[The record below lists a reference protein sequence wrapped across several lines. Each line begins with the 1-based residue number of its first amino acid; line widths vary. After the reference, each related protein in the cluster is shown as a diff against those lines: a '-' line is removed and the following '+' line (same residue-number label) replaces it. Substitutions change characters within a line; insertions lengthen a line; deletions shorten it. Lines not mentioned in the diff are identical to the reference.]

1 MPGYTLYGAD
11 VSYYTGKARAY
22 LDWRGVDYVEELAT
36 QQVYRDIILP
46 SVGWPVIP
54 VMKTPDGEIVQDT
67 TDIIEHIEAAE
78 GLSPP
83 AIPDG
88 PVQAFVAQLLQ
99 LYADEWLVIPAMH
112 YRWNYNE
119 DWAYG
124 EFGRISAPDVP
135 PAEQY
140 AIGRKNGERFKGAV
154 AMLGVSEE
162 NIPGVEAA
170 YEAFLKD
177 MTEHLRHHAFLL
189 GGRPSLGDFALNGP
203 LYAHLLRDPE
213 SRRIMERLAP
223 KVADYVRRVQAGERG
238 TGELL
243 PDDGVPKTLEP
254 ILSRHMSEQMPMLVK
269 TAALFGEWAKTV
281 KQGADVPRGFGM
293 VEFMTGGFE
302 GDCAARS
309 FPLWRLQ
316 AVTDA
321 IDGTDD
327 AAKTRLAELL
337 DRVGGAPLMDFR
349 LPMRLVRKDF
359 RLRLA

>member
-119 DWAYG
+119 DWAYQ
-124 EFGRISAPDVP
+124 EFGAISAPDR
-135 PAEQY
+135 PAPEQY
-140 AIGRKNGERFKGAV
+140 EIGKRNGERFKGALPP
-154 AMLGVSEE
+154 LGVSPTTAPAIEQS
-162 NIPGVEAA
+162 
-170 YEAFLKD
+170 YEAFLR
-177 MTEHLRHHAFLL
+177 EFSAHLEVHPYAL
-189 GGRPSLGDFALNGP
+189 GGRATLADFALYGP
-203 LYAHLLRDPE
+203 LYAHLYRDPA
-213 SRRIMERLAP
+213 SGDLMRRYAP
-223 KVADYVRRVQAGERG
+223 KVADWVERVKAGSPPQG
-238 TGELL
+238 DL
-243 PDDGVPKTLEP
+243 PANEK
-254 ILSRHMSEQMPMLVK
+254 K
-269 TAALFGEWAKTV
+269 
-281 KQGADVPRGFGM
+281 
-293 VEFMTGGFE
+293 
-302 GDCAARS
+302 
-309 FPLWRLQ
+309 
-316 AVTDA
+316 
-321 IDGTDD
+321 
-327 AAKTRLAELL
+327 
-337 DRVGGAPLMDFR
+337 
-349 LPMRLVRKDF
+349 
-359 RLRLA
+359 

>member
-119 DWAYG
+119 DWAYQ
-124 EFGRISAPDVP
+124 EFGAISAPDR
-135 PAEQY
+135 PAPEQY
-140 AIGRKNGERFKGAV
+140 EIGKRNGERFKGALPRWV
-154 AMLGVSEE
+154 
-162 NIPGVEAA
+162 
-170 YEAFLKD
+170 
-177 MTEHLRHHAFLL
+177 
-189 GGRPSLGDFALNGP
+189 
-203 LYAHLLRDPE
+203 
-213 SRRIMERLAP
+213 SRRPLHRRSSRAMRLSSANSPRIWKCIPMRWAAAP
-223 KVADYVRRVQAGERG
+223 RW
-238 TGELL
+238 
-243 PDDGVPKTLEP
+243 P
-254 ILSRHMSEQMPMLVK
+254 ISPC
-269 TAALFGEWAKTV
+269 T
-281 KQGADVPRGFGM
+281 
-293 VEFMTGGFE
+293 
-302 GDCAARS
+302 ARS
-309 FPLWRLQ
+309 MR
-316 AVTDA
+316 
-321 IDGTDD
+321 ISIG
-327 AAKTRLAELL
+327 TRL
-337 DRVGGAPLMDFR
+337 RVI
-349 LPMRLVRKDF
+349 
-359 RLRLA
+359 